1 MPELSWTQR
10 RENGVTLV
18 EAMIESTAPNG
29 ETVVELRSMLSGPVW
44 PPRSQGV
51 PVAGWD
57 GERYETTVESGCRVG
72 VGFASP
78 AEPCEPPVEIVESE
92 PVARLDGDE
101 ADDIDAAD
109 VLRALGDPTPPRGA
123 IPTSVP
129 DTSGPDASLPDEW
142 LPAGNDLDAETA
154 RER

>member
-18 EAMIESTAPNG
+18 EAVIESTAPNG
-29 ETVVELRSMLSGPVW
+29 ETAIKLRSTLSGPVW

-57 GERYETTVESGCRVG
+57 GERYETTVESGSRVA
-72 VGFASP
+72 VGFASSG
-78 AEPCEPPVEIVESE
+78 EPYEPPIEIVEAK
-92 PVARLDGDE
+92 PVARV
-101 ADDIDAAD
+101 DIDEDDDVDASD

-129 DTSGPDASLPDEW
+129 DTTVPDTSLPDEW
-142 LPAGNDLDAETA
+142 LPAGNELDTETE

>member
-18 EAMIESTAPNG
+18 EAVIESTAPTG
-29 ETVVELRSMLSGPVW
+29 EAAIALRSTLSGPVW

-51 PVAGWD
+51 PMAGWD
-57 GERYETTVESGCRVG
+57 GDRYETTVESGCRVA

-78 AEPCEPPVEIVESE
+78 GEPCEPPIEIVESE
-92 PVARLDGDE
+92 PVARVDDDKDE
-101 ADDIDAAD
+101 AVDAAD
-109 VLRALGDPTPPRGA
+109 VLRALGDPTPPRRA
-123 IPTSVP
+123 IPTSAP
-129 DTSGPDASLPDEW
+129 NSSLPDEW
-142 LPAGNDLDAETA
+142 LPAGNDLDAETE